1 MAHKQK
7 TRVSPTGTVHNR
19 AYADISL
26 IEDEKR
32 LIPFVIVSSDNAG
45 LRYDWHED
53 EIYEERLDVNGATFD
68 RLKTFFK
75 DHELRVDNAIG
86 RIENTRVDNG
96 QIKCDV
102 IFGTDEDSDKIYR
115 KFKEGILSDVSIG
128 YTIQKEEVTH
138 RSGQPTEVLVRKF
151 DIHELS
157 AVWKGFDRNATIGRE
172 AEEVNLDKEVED
184 AEIEAELLS
193 KKRHLRL
200 DLAEKL

>member
-1 MAHKQK
+1 MSKQQ

-32 LIPFVIVSSDNAG
+32 LIPFVIVSNDNAG
-45 LRYDWHED
+45 LRYDWYED

-86 RIENTRVDNG
+86 KIENTRVDNG

-157 AVWKGFDRNATIGRE
+157 AVWKGFDRNATIGRS
-172 AEEVNLDKEVED
+172 EEVNLNEEVDD
-184 AEIEAELLS
+184 AENEADLLS